1 MKPFSL
7 RRPEVDAAS
16 PDEPDFPLQVA
27 DPSIRPMHRECVL
40 GGCLYRSRFLFNA
53 GWALAVAFLLAT
65 ALSVLYSV
73 RTNDANEA
81 LLDANEVL
89 LKENMLLLRNMA
101 AQREK
106 LAELSAR
113 ASATPPAEKGP
124 DKAVSPPKA
133 APEPRRAVP
142 PPKRSPQN
150 AVPES
155 EKWWNRP

>member
-1 MKPFSL
+1 MKTFSL
-7 RRPEVDAAS
+7 RQPEVDAAS
-16 PDEPDFPLQVA
+16 PDELDFPLPVA

-53 GWALAVAFLLAT
+53 GWVLAVAFLLAT

-81 LLDANEVL
+81 LL
-89 LKENMLLLRNMA
+89 KENMFLFRDMA
-101 AQREK
+101 AQREQ
-106 LAELSAR
+106 LAALSAR
-113 ASATPPAEKGP
+113 ASATPPAERGP

>member
-1 MKPFSL
+1 MKTFSF
-7 RRPEVDAAS
+7 RQPDVDAAS
-16 PDEPDFPLQVA
+16 PDEPDFPLPVA

-53 GWALAVAFLLAT
+53 GWALAVTFLLAT

-81 LLDANEVL
+81 LL
-89 LKENMLLLRNMA
+89 KENMLLFRDMA
-101 AQREK
+101 AQRER

>member
-1 MKPFSL
+1 MKTPWL
-7 RRPEVDAAS
+7 RQPKVDAAS
-16 PDEPDFPLQVA
+16 PDEPEFLLPVA

-53 GWALAVAFLLAT
+53 GWVLAVAFLLAT

-81 LLDANEVL
+81 LL
-89 LKENMLLLRNMA
+89 KENMLLFRHMA
-101 AQREK
+101 AQRER
-106 LAELSAR
+106 LAALSAC
-113 ASATPPAEKGP
+113 ASATPPAERGP
-124 DKAVSPPKA
+124 DRAVSPPKA
-133 APEPRRAVP
+133 ASEPRRAVP

>member
-1 MKPFSL
+1 MKTSSL
-7 RRPEVDAAS
+7 RQPEVDAAS
-16 PDEPDFPLQVA
+16 PDEPDFPLPVA

-53 GWALAVAFLLAT
+53 GWVLAVAFLLAT

-81 LLDANEVL
+81 LL
-89 LKENMLLLRNMA
+89 KENMLLFRDMA

-113 ASATPPAEKGP
+113 ASATPPAEKEP

-133 APEPRRAVP
+133 ASEPRRAVP

>member
-1 MKPFSL
+1 MKTFSL
-7 RRPEVDAAS
+7 RQPEVDAAS
-16 PDEPDFPLQVA
+16 PDELDFPLPVA

-53 GWALAVAFLLAT
+53 GWALAVIFLLAT

-81 LLDANEVL
+81 LL
-89 LKENMLLLRNMA
+89 KENMLLVRDMA
-101 AQREK
+101 AQREQ
-106 LAELSAR
+106 LAALSAR
-113 ASATPPAEKGP
+113 ASATPPAERGP

>member
-1 MKPFSL
+1 MKTSSL
-7 RRPEVDAAS
+7 RQPEVDAAS
-16 PDEPDFPLQVA
+16 PDEPDFPLQLA

-53 GWALAVAFLLAT
+53 GWVLAVTFLLAT

-73 RTNDANEA
+73 RMNDANEA
-81 LLDANEVL
+81 LL
-89 LKENMLLLRNMA
+89 KENMLLVRDMA

-106 LAELSAR
+106 LEALSVR
-113 ASATPPAEKGP
+113 ASATPPAERGP
-124 DKAVSPPKA
+124 DRAVSPPKA
-133 APEPRRAVP
+133 ASEPRRAVP
-142 PPKRSPQN
+142 PPKRSQQN

>member
-1 MKPFSL
+1 MKTSWL
-7 RRPEVDAAS
+7 RQPDVDAAS
-16 PDEPDFPLQVA
+16 PDEPDFPLPVA

-53 GWALAVAFLLAT
+53 GWVLAVIFLLAT

-81 LLDANEVL
+81 LL
-89 LKENMLLLRNMA
+89 KENMLLFRDMA
-101 AQREK
+101 AQREQ
-106 LAELSAR
+106 LATLSAR
-113 ASATPPAEKGP
+113 ASATPPAAATPPAEREP

-142 PPKRSPQN
+142 PAKRSPQN
-150 AVPES
+150 TVPES

>member
-1 MKPFSL
+1 MKTFSL
-7 RRPEVDAAS
+7 RQPEVDAVS
-16 PDEPDFPLQVA
+16 PDEPDFPLPVA

-53 GWALAVAFLLAT
+53 GWVLAVAFLLAT

-81 LLDANEVL
+81 LL
-89 LKENMLLLRNMA
+89 KENMLLFRDMA
-101 AQREK
+101 AQREQ
-106 LAELSAR
+106 LAALSAR
-113 ASATPPAEKGP
+113 ASATPPAERGP
-124 DKAVSPPKA
+124 DRAVSPPKA
-133 APEPRRAVP
+133 ASEPRRAMP

>member
-1 MKPFSL
+1 MKTFSL
-7 RRPEVDAAS
+7 RQPEVDAVS
-16 PDEPDFPLQVA
+16 PDEPDFPLPVA

-53 GWALAVAFLLAT
+53 GWALAVTFLLAT

-81 LLDANEVL
+81 LL
-89 LKENMLLLRNMA
+89 KENMLLFRDIA

-106 LAELSAR
+106 LAALSAR
-113 ASATPPAEKGP
+113 VSATPPAERGP

-133 APEPRRAVP
+133 ASEPRRAVP

>member
-1 MKPFSL
+1 MDHIGIDVHKRESQIYILAEGGEIFEQ
-7 RRPEVDAAS
+7 RIRTEPERFAA
-16 PDEPDFPLQVA
+16 
-27 DPSIRPMHRECVL
+27 VL

-53 GWALAVAFLLAT
+53 GWVLAVTFLLAT

-81 LLDANEVL
+81 LL
-89 LKENMLLLRNMA
+89 KENMVLFRDIA
-101 AQREK
+101 ALREK
-106 LAELSAR
+106 LAAL
-113 ASATPPAEKGP
+113 SATPPAERGP

-133 APEPRRAVP
+133 ASAPQRAVP
-142 PPKRSPQN
+142 PAKRGPQN

>member
-1 MKPFSL
+1 MKTSWL
-7 RRPEVDAAS
+7 RQPEVDAAS
-16 PDEPDFPLQVA
+16 PDEPDFPLPVA

-53 GWALAVAFLLAT
+53 GWALAVTFLLAT

-81 LLDANEVL
+81 LL
-89 LKENMLLLRNMA
+89 KENMLLFRDMA

-124 DKAVSPPKA
+124 GKAVSPPKA

>member
-1 MKPFSL
+1 MKTSPL
-7 RRPEVDAAS
+7 RQPEVDAAI
-16 PDEPDFPLQVA
+16 PDEPDFPLPIA

-81 LLDANEVL
+81 LL
-89 LKENMLLLRNMA
+89 KENMLLVRDVA
-101 AQREK
+101 VQREH
-106 LAELSAR
+106 LAALSAR
-113 ASATPPAEKGP
+113 ASATPPAEKEP

-133 APEPRRAVP
+133 ASEPRRAVP

>member
-1 MKPFSL
+1 MKTFSL
-7 RRPEVDAAS
+7 RQPEVDAAS
-16 PDEPDFPLQVA
+16 PDEPDFPLPVA

-53 GWALAVAFLLAT
+53 GWALAVTFLLAT

-81 LLDANEVL
+81 LL
-89 LKENMLLLRNMA
+89 KENMLLFRDMA

-124 DKAVSPPKA
+124 RKAVSPPKA

>member
-1 MKPFSL
+1 MKTFSL
-7 RRPEVDAAS
+7 RQPEVDAAS
-16 PDEPDFPLQVA
+16 PDEPDFPLPVA

-53 GWALAVAFLLAT
+53 GWVLAVTFLLAT

-81 LLDANEVL
+81 LL
-89 LKENMLLLRNMA
+89 KENMLLYRDMA
-101 AQREK
+101 AQREQ
-106 LAELSAR
+106 LAALSAR
-113 ASATPPAEKGP
+113 ASATPPAERGP

>member
-1 MKPFSL
+1 MKTSWL
-7 RRPEVDAAS
+7 RQPEVDAAS
-16 PDEPDFPLQVA
+16 RDEPEFLLPVA

-53 GWALAVAFLLAT
+53 GWVLAVTFLLAT

-81 LLDANEVL
+81 LL
-89 LKENMLLLRNMA
+89 KENRLLFRDMA
-101 AQREK
+101 ALRER
-106 LAELSAR
+106 LAALSAR
-113 ASATPPAEKGP
+113 ASATPPAERGP

-133 APEPRRAVP
+133 ASESRSAVP

>member
-1 MKPFSL
+1 MKIFSL
-7 RRPEVDAAS
+7 RQSEVDAAS
-16 PDEPDFPLQVA
+16 PDEPDFPLPVG

-53 GWALAVAFLLAT
+53 GWVLAVVFLLAT

-81 LLDANEVL
+81 LL
-89 LKENMLLLRNMA
+89 KENMLLYRDMA
-101 AQREK
+101 AQREQ
-106 LAELSAR
+106 LAALSAR
-113 ASATPPAEKGP
+113 VSATPPAEKEP

-142 PPKRSPQN
+142 PAKRSPQY

>member
-1 MKPFSL
+1 MKTSWL
-7 RRPEVDAAS
+7 RQPEVDAAS
-16 PDEPDFPLQVA
+16 PDEPDFPLPVA

-53 GWALAVAFLLAT
+53 GWVLAVAFLLAT

-81 LLDANEVL
+81 LL
-89 LKENMLLLRNMA
+89 KENMLLFRDMA
-101 AQREK
+101 AQRER
-106 LAELSAR
+106 LAALSAR
-113 ASATPPAEKGP
+113 ASATPPAERGP
-124 DKAVSPPKA
+124 DRAVSPPKA
-133 APEPRRAVP
+133 ASEPRRAVP

>member
-1 MKPFSL
+1 MKTSSL
-7 RRPEVDAAS
+7 RQAEVDAAS
-16 PDEPDFPLQVA
+16 PDEPDFPLPVA

-53 GWALAVAFLLAT
+53 GWALAVTFLLAT

-81 LLDANEVL
+81 LL
-89 LKENMLLLRNMA
+89 KENMLLYRDMA
-101 AQREK
+101 AQREQ
-106 LAELSAR
+106 LAALSAR
-113 ASATPPAEKGP
+113 VSATPPAERGP
-124 DKAVSPPKA
+124 GKAVAPPKA
-133 APEPRRAVP
+133 APEPRRAAP

>member
-1 MKPFSL
+1 
-7 RRPEVDAAS
+7 
-16 PDEPDFPLQVA
+16 
-27 DPSIRPMHRECVL
+27 MHRECVL

-53 GWALAVAFLLAT
+53 GWVLAVTFLLAT

-81 LLDANEVL
+81 LL
-89 LKENMLLLRNMA
+89 KENMLLFRDMA

-113 ASATPPAEKGP
+113 ASAIPPAEKGP

>member
-1 MKPFSL
+1 MKTFSL
-7 RRPEVDAAS
+7 RQHEVDAAS
-16 PDEPDFPLQVA
+16 PDEPDFPLPVA

-53 GWALAVAFLLAT
+53 GWALAVTFLLAT
-65 ALSVLYSV
+65 ALSVLYGV

-81 LLDANEVL
+81 LL
-89 LKENMLLLRNMA
+89 KENIFLFRDMA
-101 AQREK
+101 AQREE
-106 LAELSAR
+106 LAALSAR
-113 ASATPPAEKGP
+113 ASATPPAERGP

-142 PPKRSPQN
+142 PPERSPQN

>member
-1 MKPFSL
+1 
-7 RRPEVDAAS
+7 
-16 PDEPDFPLQVA
+16 
-27 DPSIRPMHRECVL
+27 
-40 GGCLYRSRFLFNA
+40 LYRSRFLFNA
-53 GWALAVAFLLAT
+53 GWALAVIFLLAT

-81 LLDANEVL
+81 LL
-89 LKENMLLLRNMA
+89 KENVLQYRDMA
-101 AQREK
+101 AQREQ
-106 LAELSAR
+106 LAALSAR
-113 ASATPPAEKGP
+113 VSATPPAERGP

-142 PPKRSPQN
+142 PSKRSPQN

>member
-1 MKPFSL
+1 MKTSSL
-7 RRPEVDAAS
+7 RQPEVDAAS
-16 PDEPDFPLQVA
+16 PDEPEFLLPVA

-53 GWALAVAFLLAT
+53 GWVLAVAFLLAT

-81 LLDANEVL
+81 LL
-89 LKENMLLLRNMA
+89 KENMLLFRDMA

-124 DKAVSPPKA
+124 GKAVSPPKA

>member
-1 MKPFSL
+1 MKTFSL
-7 RRPEVDAAS
+7 RQPEVDAAS
-16 PDEPDFPLQVA
+16 PDEPDFPLPVA

-53 GWALAVAFLLAT
+53 GWALAVTFLLAT

-81 LLDANEVL
+81 LL
-89 LKENMLLLRNMA
+89 KENMLLFRDMA

-133 APEPRRAVP
+133 ASEPRRAVP

>member
-1 MKPFSL
+1 MKTFSL
-7 RRPEVDAAS
+7 RQHEVDATS
-16 PDEPDFPLQVA
+16 PDEPDFPLPVA

-53 GWALAVAFLLAT
+53 GWALAVTFLLAT
-65 ALSVLYSV
+65 ALSVLYGV

-81 LLDANEVL
+81 LL
-89 LKENMLLLRNMA
+89 KENMLLFRDMA
-101 AQREK
+101 AQREE
-106 LAELSAR
+106 LAALSAR
-113 ASATPPAEKGP
+113 ASATPPAQRGP
-124 DKAVSPPKA
+124 DKAVSSPKA

-142 PPKRSPQN
+142 PPKRSPQD

>member
-1 MKPFSL
+1 MKTSSL
-7 RRPEVDAAS
+7 RQAEVDAAS
-16 PDEPDFPLQVA
+16 PDEPDFPLPVA

-53 GWALAVAFLLAT
+53 GWVLAVTFLLAT

-81 LLDANEVL
+81 LL
-89 LKENMLLLRNMA
+89 KENMVLFRDIA
-101 AQREK
+101 ALREK
-106 LAELSAR
+106 LAAL
-113 ASATPPAEKGP
+113 SATPPAERGP

-133 APEPRRAVP
+133 ASAPQRAVP
-142 PPKRSPQN
+142 PAKRGPQN

>member
-1 MKPFSL
+1 MKTSWL
-7 RRPEVDAAS
+7 RQPELDAAS
-16 PDEPDFPLQVA
+16 PDEPDFPLPVA

-53 GWALAVAFLLAT
+53 GWVLAVAFLLAT

-81 LLDANEVL
+81 LL
-89 LKENMLLLRNMA
+89 KENMLLFRDMA

-124 DKAVSPPKA
+124 GKAVSPPKA

>member
-1 MKPFSL
+1 MKISSL
-7 RRPEVDAAS
+7 RQPEVDAAS
-16 PDEPDFPLQVA
+16 LEEPDFPLQVA

-53 GWALAVAFLLAT
+53 GWALAVIFLLAT

-81 LLDANEVL
+81 LL
-89 LKENMLLLRNMA
+89 KENMLLFRDMA
-101 AQREK
+101 AQREQ
-106 LAELSAR
+106 LAALSAR
-113 ASATPPAEKGP
+113 ASATPPAERGP

-133 APEPRRAVP
+133 APEPRRAAP
-142 PPKRSPQN
+142 PAKRSPQN

>member
-1 MKPFSL
+1 MKTSWL
-7 RRPEVDAAS
+7 RQPELDAAS
-16 PDEPDFPLQVA
+16 PDEPDFPLPVA

-53 GWALAVAFLLAT
+53 GRVLAVAFLLAT

-81 LLDANEVL
+81 LL
-89 LKENMLLLRNMA
+89 KENMLLFRDMA
-101 AQREK
+101 AQRER
-106 LAELSAR
+106 LAALSAR
-113 ASATPPAEKGP
+113 ASATPPAERGP
-124 DKAVSPPKA
+124 DRAVSPPKA
-133 APEPRRAVP
+133 ASEPRRAVP
-142 PPKRSPQN
+142 PSKRSPQN

>member
-16 PDEPDFPLQVA
+16 PDEPEFLLPVA

-53 GWALAVAFLLAT
+53 GWVLAVAFLLAT

-81 LLDANEVL
+81 LL
-89 LKENMLLLRNMA
+89 KENMLLLRDMA

-106 LAELSAR
+106 LVELSAR
-113 ASATPPAEKGP
+113 ASATPPAERGP
-124 DKAVSPPKA
+124 DRAVSPPKA
-133 APEPRRAVP
+133 ASEPRRAVP